1 MALTFLYDYMERK
14 YKTGKEGEEL
24 ENKGQEIIKQGYFV
38 IHWEIQCRFLGHSGE
53 TLLKVGGRGEGKV
66 K

>member
-24 ENKGQEIIKQGYFV
+24 DFV
-38 IHWEIQCRFLGHSGE
+38 IHWEIQCRFLGQSGE

>member
-24 ENKGQEIIKQGYFV
+24 DFI